1 LITATAIR
9 DWEFIDSSTVKL
21 KHTPRVMEKLL
32 SQYPEIP
39 WDKDTGTAPHRFCLL
54 READNQS
61 QDLIASIHSILPRS
75 WRWSKA
81 ERELRPEAYKLNL
94 QGVPGLEP
102 RHASYTA
109 TILAGIIVSL
119 ASSIWILVPTII
131 MSFQTERTRSLVTVA
146 VAVTLFGFFLVVG
159 VRTKSSETFLATAT
173 YAAILVVFLA
183 SSGST
188 NNQ

>member
-1 LITATAIR
+1 
-9 DWEFIDSSTVKL
+9 
-21 KHTPRVMEKLL
+21 MEKLL

-54 READNQS
+54 READGQP
-61 QDLIASIHSILPRS
+61 QDLIASIRSILPRS
-75 WRWSKA
+75 RRWSKA

-102 RHASYTA
+102 RHPSLTA

-146 VAVTLFGFFLVVG
+146 VSVTLFGFFLVVG
-159 VRTKSSETFLATAT
+159 VRTKTSETFLATAT

-188 NNQ
+188 NN